1 MPPKIRTLVLIPARQ
16 ASTRLADKVL
26 ADIHG
31 EAMIVHVW
39 RRATEAAVGDVVV
52 ACDTPAIAAAVEAAG
67 GRAHL
72 TRPDH
77 PSGSDRIFEALCA
90 IDPNREV
97 ERVVN
102 VQGDL
107 PTIEAAS
114 IRAAVDLVDE
124 GGVGI
129 GSMAAG
135 IRDDDGRTNPN
146 VVKIIAGFAAGAGR
160 ARALAFT
167 RATAPSGDGPLYHH
181 IGLYAYRRAAL
192 ERFVALA
199 PSPSER
205 REKLEQLRAL
215 DAGMRIDVAL
225 VDTVPLG
232 VDTAADLD
240 RARDLLAPSPES
252 PS

>member
-114 IRAAVDLVDE
+114 IRAAIDLLDDDAVD
-124 GGVGI
+124 I
-129 GSMAAG
+129 ATIAAE
-135 IRDDDGRTNPN
+135 IRDDDERTNPN
-146 VVKIIAGFAAGAGR
+146 VVKIIAGFAAGAGGPGRWRLPRDR
-160 ARALAFT
+160 AIGRRPALPSHRALCLS
-167 RATAPSGDGPLYHH
+167 PSGARTL
-181 IGLYAYRRAAL
+181 RRAGA
-192 ERFVALA
+192 EPV
-199 PSPSER
+199 
-205 REKLEQLRAL
+205 
-215 DAGMRIDVAL
+215 G
-225 VDTVPLG
+225 
-232 VDTAADLD
+232 AA
-240 RARDLLAPSPES
+240 
-252 PS
+252 